1 MFNFTSR
8 GYNVASILAR
18 SLHHMPA
25 TQNTELTHFNA
36 EGQVHM
42 VDVGAKDITHRIA
55 IACGRITMQAETLAK
70 IQAGD
75 HKKGDVLTIS
85 RVAAIMAAK
94 KTAEIIP
101 LCHPINLTKVNVEFT
116 IEPDTNSV
124 SCEVTTHTR
133 ERTGI
138 EMEALMAV
146 NAGLLT
152 IYDMCKAVDRGME
165 INAVH
170 IIKKAGGKSGDWER
184 QEATS

>member
-1 MFNFTSR
+1 
-8 GYNVASILAR
+8 
-18 SLHHMPA
+18 MPPK
-25 TQNTELTHFNA
+25 QKTELTHFNA
-36 EGQVHM
+36 DGQVHM
-42 VDVGAKDITHRIA
+42 VDVGDKAITHRIA
-55 IACGRITMQAETLAK
+55 IARGQIDMLPQTLAK
-70 IQAGD
+70 IKAGD

-101 LCHPINLTKVNVEFT
+101 LCHPIMLTKVNVEFEIDDANST
-116 IEPDTNSV
+116 II
-124 SCEVTTHTR
+124 CEVTTHTQ

-165 INAVH
+165 INGIH
-170 IIKKAGGKSGDWER
+170 ILKKAGGKSGDWER
-184 QEATS
+184 EQ

>member
-1 MFNFTSR
+1 
-8 GYNVASILAR
+8 
-18 SLHHMPA
+18 MPPKQD
-25 TQNTELTHFNA
+25 TGLTHFNA
-36 EGQVHM
+36 DGQVHM
-42 VDVGAKDITHRIA
+42 VDVGEKDITSRIA
-55 IACGRITMQAETLAK
+55 IAQGQINMLPETLAK
-70 IQAGD
+70 IKAGD

-101 LCHPINLTKVNVEFT
+101 LCHPIMLTKVNVEFE
-116 IEPDTNSV
+116 IDDANSAV
-124 SCEVTTHTR
+124 ICEVTTRTK

-165 INAVH
+165 INNIH
-170 IIKKAGGKSGDWER
+170 ILKKAGGKSGDWVRE
-184 QEATS
+184 Q

>member
-1 MFNFTSR
+1 
-8 GYNVASILAR
+8 
-18 SLHHMPA
+18 MPPKE
-25 TQNTELTHFNA
+25 NTKLTHFNA

-42 VDVGAKDITHRIA
+42 VDVGDKAITARIA
-55 IACGRITMQAETLAK
+55 VARGQINMQADTLAK
-70 IQAGD
+70 IKAGD

-94 KTAEIIP
+94 KTAEIVP
-101 LCHPINLTKVNVEFT
+101 LCHPIMLTKVNVEFE
-116 IEPDTNSV
+116 IDDAHSAV
-124 SCEVTTHTR
+124 ICIATTHTI

-165 INAVH
+165 INGVH
-170 IIKKAGGKSGDWER
+170 ILRKAGGKSGDWER
-184 QEATS
+184 ASRL

>member
-1 MFNFTSR
+1 
-8 GYNVASILAR
+8 
-18 SLHHMPA
+18 MPA
-25 TQNTELTHFNA
+25 KQKTELTHFNTD
-36 EGQVHM
+36 GQVHM
-42 VDVGAKDITHRIA
+42 VDVGDKAITHRIA
-55 IACGRITMQAETLAK
+55 IARGRITMLPETLAK

-101 LCHPINLTKVNVEFT
+101 LCHPITLTKVNVEFS
-116 IEPDTNSV
+116 IEEASNSV
-124 SCEVTTHTR
+124 ICEVSTHTR

-184 QEATS
+184 KEVQS

>member
-1 MFNFTSR
+1 MS
-8 GYNVASILAR
+8 AKK
-18 SLHHMPA
+18 
-25 TQNTELTHFNA
+25 NTELTHFNA
-36 EGQVHM
+36 DGQVHM
-42 VDVGAKDITHRIA
+42 VDIGDKAITHRIA
-55 IACGRITMQAETLAK
+55 IARGRITMLPETLAK

-101 LCHPINLTKVNVEFT
+101 LCHPIMLSKVNVEFT
-116 IEPDTNSV
+116 IEASSHSV
-124 SCEVTTHTR
+124 ICEVTTHTR

-184 QEATS
+184 KEVQS

>member
-1 MFNFTSR
+1 MS
-8 GYNVASILAR
+8 AK
-18 SLHHMPA
+18 
-25 TQNTELTHFNA
+25 QNNELTHFNA
-36 EGQVHM
+36 DGQVHM
-42 VDVGAKDITHRIA
+42 VDVGNKSITHRIA
-55 IACGRITMQAETLAK
+55 IARGRITMLPETLAK

-101 LCHPINLTKVNVEFT
+101 LCHPITLTKVNVEFT
-116 IEPDTNSV
+116 IEESSHSV
-124 SCEVTTHTR
+124 NCEVTTHTC

-170 IIKKAGGKSGDWER
+170 IIKKTGGKSGDWER
-184 QEATS
+184 NEVQS